1 MVAFADED
9 GLSKT
14 LKEVS
19 EIIRKIADDQKKKV
33 QELRTANE
41 FIGEGKYEKVASSDD
56 VKAQPIGGYPYK
68 IYEISGLGTMENR
81 LEMIID
87 NIRSDFVRLLND
99 HEMNAERFLSHIE
112 RAIKVSRRYI

>member
-19 EIIRKIADDQKKKV
+19 EIIRKIADDQDKKV
-33 QELRTANE
+33 QEMRTVNE
-41 FIGEGKYEKVASSDD
+41 FD

-68 IYEISGLGTMENR
+68 IYEIRDENTMENR

-99 HEMNAERFLSHIE
+99 HEINAERFLSQIE
-112 RAIKVSRRYI
+112 RAIMVSRRYI